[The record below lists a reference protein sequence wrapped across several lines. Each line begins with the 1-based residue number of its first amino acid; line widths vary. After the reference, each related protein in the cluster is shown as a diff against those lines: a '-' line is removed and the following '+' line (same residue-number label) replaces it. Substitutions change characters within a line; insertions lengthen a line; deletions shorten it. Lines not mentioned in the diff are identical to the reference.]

1 MYSSLRMHHFNS
13 LAKCTIKM
21 LLGIFDTFI
30 SQNKNVFLSLCASSC
45 IDASKKK
52 VSGHTCVVAVQITRA
67 RSSDLNSSY
76 CHGAATTYPRKISPQ
91 NFFFFSKILL
101 LYFSC
106 IFKTSKNLIL
116 NPSHKPFTEDDF
128 SKKICN
134 HS

>member
-1 MYSSLRMHHFNS
+1 MYKSLRMHHFFNS

-45 IDASKKK
+45 IDASKKM

-91 NFFFFSKILL
+91 NFFFFRKSS
-101 LYFSC
+101 YFSC
-106 IFKTSKNLIL
+106 IFKTSKNLIPNL
-116 NPSHKPFTEDDF
+116 SHKLFT
-128 SKKICN
+128 
-134 HS
+134 